1 MGWIWPAR
9 QRWPTPALQ
18 RPAACCCL
26 QPASLLLPA
35 SFLTSA
41 PYSAVS
47 NLEPTGKGILGN
59 GNRQVSPVASVN
71 GGLKFTPYQGC
82 RFLPT
87 RFPSQICKPANFF
100 LPQDLCTCCPICLKC
115 TFHHFPKAHSLS
127 LRSQNKG
134 YCLGE
139 AFPDPSNLKSPPL
152 L

>member
-9 QRWPTPALQ
+9 QRGPTPALQ

-71 GGLKFTPYQGC
+71 GGLKSTPYQGC
-82 RFLPT
+82 LFLALPALHSPRGSRLRSASLPT
-87 RFPSQICKPANFF
+87 FF
-100 LPQDLCTCCPICLKC
+100 LPQDLCTCCPIRLKC
-115 TFHHFPKAHSLS
+115 TFHLFPKAHSLS

-134 YCLGE
+134 TVLE
-139 AFPDPSNLKSPPL
+139 RPSLTHPI
-152 L
+152 